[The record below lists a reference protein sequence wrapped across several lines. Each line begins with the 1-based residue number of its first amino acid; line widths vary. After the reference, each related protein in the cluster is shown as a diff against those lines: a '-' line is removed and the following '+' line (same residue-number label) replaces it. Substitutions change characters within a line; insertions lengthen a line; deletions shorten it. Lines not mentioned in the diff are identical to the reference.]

1 MNQTDQVKSK
11 SRRGRPK
18 GSRNKNKK
26 RSPKDFD
33 IVEVLKSM
41 NKKDLK
47 KVLDQFKKMDGSN
60 ESDSESKSKSRSVS
74 DDEVEEDNTIVTHY
88 NEFQQV
94 IEEVKEFKKEAKEED
109 QQQQEQRYIPSFI
122 DNRINLNDKSQFDF
136 KTMKNI
142 VHQIS
147 RDKCSKMEAQRRVCE
162 YLNKY
167 YAVVTNQGHET
178 IMVAKIYKPE
188 FGFCELSEI
197 SMNSFKSNFSNL
209 DVVYVLPNQKVK
221 VRKLGEFYIESPCR
235 LNYTRI
241 VFNPYPVN
249 HPNAASENELN
260 TFFGMPYT
268 EDECRKCYDDPKVR
282 QKMEWIRSQYIQRT
296 VCNKDDFAFQVFEN
310 WFGAKI
316 KEPWKKLNWMVLFYG
331 GFGSGKST
339 LMRKIIKV
347 IFGIY
352 CKVISD
358 IKAVVG
364 EFDSIKRNALIIMLD
379 ENVAPE
385 TKAQEAKLTS
395 EITSNMITSNEK
407 FKRTEQVVSFHEYI
421 GGVNPKNKVFLKL
434 GDRRVF
440 VIKTNEEM
448 TLSHQWEKEKV
459 EYWNKV
465 NEYLDDVRVVKA
477 YQYHLQYMLVPNA
490 NIKIGLHAPY
500 SKIKDELMLLQSPD
514 SLAFAKAIVERG
526 FIVPQTR
533 LSDAK
538 PELVKHFTNTQGRI
552 LNLKTKEY
560 DSPWV
565 REICTKDVERE
576 FKLMFPHSPMKNHSL
591 WRELCFIFDI
601 KTSEEER
608 IKESANDIL
617 MTRFYKNPKVKTKI
631 TNSIAFKPSLIKRIV
646 DKNGKLK
653 NQIYYLWPNFYDAY
667 TQFTSKTK
675 IIIELTPI
683 AKEMFENERNA
694 ITNPKTYSSN
704 NNNVV
709 PAKRKRSKEESD
721 SDSSNDSDS
730 DEEQKQKEE
739 QLIDNRKASS
749 SKPLKKR
756 RIMPSAPLM
765 AQVPLPQIDSAIANQ
780 LKALIEELQAT
791 REQQKKMEQVMEIKL
806 AQLQP
811 QAQVQVQVQSEPQ
824 TQPQIQVQ
832 PQSQFD
838 QPRLESPIQV
848 QVQDHHHHQQ
858 QQQHQQVQFYQFQ
871 EPSNV
876 SEKRQRV
883 NKPKATD
890 QYMPY
895 PVQKVISVFNVA
907 NEETPSATAT
917 VTTTNNNNMHF
928 DTQNQSQE
936 MVDFDC
942 TNNSNPATITSYQ
955 LSEDSCDVPMISLA
969 TPILEEVDP
978 NKVQGQQQQQNQH
991 QSQNIIPKRI
1001 TTTRMFKALNS
1012 NTN

>member
-33 IVEVLKSM
+33 IVQVLKSM

-47 KVLDQFKKMDGSN
+47 KVLDQFKMDGSN
-60 ESDSESKSKSRSVS
+60 GSDSESKSKSQSVS
-74 DDEVEEDNTIVTHY
+74 DDEFEEDNTLETYY
-88 NEFQQV
+88 NEVQQAGED
-94 IEEVKEFKKEAKEED
+94 EEVEELERD
-109 QQQQEQRYIPSFI
+109 ALQRYLPSFI
-122 DNRINLNDKSQFDF
+122 DKRINLNDKSQFDF

-162 YLNKY
+162 YLNKF

-260 TFFGMPYT
+260 TFFGMPFT
-268 EDECRKCYDDPKVR
+268 EDDCRKCYDDPKVR

-296 VCNKDDFAFQVFEN
+296 VCNKDDFAFQVFEH

-407 FKRTEQVVSFHEYI
+407 FKRIEQVVSFHEYI

-465 NEYLDDVRVVKA
+465 NEYLDDIKVVKA
-477 YQYHLQYMLVPNA
+477 YQYHLQFMLVPNS

-500 SKIKDELMLLQSPD
+500 SKIKDDLMLLQSPD

-526 FIVPQTR
+526 FIVPQSR
-533 LSDAK
+533 LSDNK
-538 PELVKHFTNTQGRI
+538 PELVKHYTNTQGRI
-552 LNLKTKEY
+552 WNQKTTKY

-565 REICTKDVERE
+565 REICTKDVESE
-576 FKLMFPHSPMKNHSL
+576 FRLMFPHSPMKNHTL

-608 IKESANDIL
+608 IEESANDIL
-617 MTRFYKNPKVKTKI
+617 MTRFHKNPNVKTKI
-631 TNSIAFKPSLIKRIV
+631 TNAIAFKPSLIKKIA

-653 NQIYYLWPNFYDAY
+653 NKIYYLWPNFYDAY

-675 IIIELTPI
+675 IIIELTPR

-694 ITNPKTYSSN
+694 ITNPKANNNNDDSN
-704 NNNVV
+704 NNSV
-709 PAKRKRSKEESD
+709 PAKRKRSEEISIDSNSD
-721 SDSSNDSDS
+721 SIDDDDNGD
-730 DEEQKQKEE
+730 QKQNE
-739 QLIDNRKASS
+739 QHLIDKRKSPDG
-749 SKPLKKR
+749 PLKKR
-756 RIMPSAPLM
+756 RIVHDSAPLITE
-765 AQVPLPQIDSAIANQ
+765 APVPQIDNAIASQ
-780 LKALIEELQAT
+780 LKVLMEEVQAT
-791 REQQKKMEQVMEIKL
+791 REQQKKIEQAMEIKL
-806 AQLQP
+806 AQLQSQP
-811 QAQVQVQVQSEPQ
+811 QPHVQVQSEPQ
-824 TQPQIQVQ
+824 PHPQAQLQV
-832 PQSQFD
+832 QFD
-838 QPRLESPIQV
+838 QPRHESPIQV
-848 QVQDHHHHQQ
+848 QDQ
-858 QQQHQQVQFYQFQ
+858 QQQHQQQQQQLLQQEQFYQFQ

-876 SEKRQRV
+876 NGKRQRP

-895 PVQKVISVFNVA
+895 PVQKVISVFNIA
-907 NEETPSATAT
+907 NEETPTAT
-917 VTTTNNNNMHF
+917 VTTTTNNNNMHF
-928 DTQNQSQE
+928 DTQHQSQE
-936 MVDFDC
+936 MVEFDGI
-942 TNNSNPATITSYQ
+942 NNRNPATLTSYQ
-955 LSEDSCDVPMISLA
+955 INEDSCDVPMISLA
-969 TPILEEVDP
+969 TPIMEEVDP
-978 NKVQGQQQQQNQH
+978 NKVQGQLQHQQH
-991 QSQNIIPKRI
+991 QSQNITPKRI

-1012 NTN
+1012 N

>member
-1 MNQTDQVKSK
+1 MNQSGQVKSK
-11 SRRGRPK
+11 NKRGRPK
-18 GSRNKNKK
+18 GSRNKK
-26 RSPKDFD
+26 RTSNSLDV
-33 IVEVLKSM
+33 VETLKSM
-41 NKKDLK
+41 NKKELK
-47 KVLDQFKKMDGSN
+47 QVLDQFKMDSSD
-60 ESDSESKSKSRSVS
+60 ESELEPKSQSICI
-74 DDEVEEDNTIVTHY
+74 DDDQVEEDNTLETHY
-88 NEFQQV
+88 NEVQDGEE
-94 IEEVKEFKKEAKEED
+94 EEVEELERD
-109 QQQQEQRYIPSFI
+109 TQQQYIPSFI
-122 DNRINLNDKSQFDF
+122 DKRINLNDKSEFDF
-136 KTMKNI
+136 KAMANI

-162 YLNKY
+162 YLNKF

-178 IMVAKIYKPE
+178 IMVTKTYKPE
-188 FGFCELSEI
+188 FGFCDLSEI
-197 SMNSFKSNFSNL
+197 SMNSFRSNFSNL
-209 DVVYVLPNQKVK
+209 EVVYMLPNKKVK
-221 VRKLGEFYIESPCR
+221 VRKLGDFYIESPYR

-249 HPNAASENELN
+249 HPNAASEKELN
-260 TFFGMPYT
+260 TFSGLPFS
-268 EDECRKCYDDPKVR
+268 EDECGKCYNDIQIR

-296 VCNKDDFAFQVFEN
+296 VCNKDDFAFQVFEH

-316 KEPWKKLNWMVLFYG
+316 REPWKKLNWMVLFYG

-358 IKAVVG
+358 IKAVFG

-465 NEYLDDVRVVKA
+465 NEYLDDIKVVKA
-477 YQYHLQYMLVPNA
+477 YQYHLQFMLVPNP

-526 FIVPQTR
+526 FIVPQNR
-533 LSDAK
+533 LSDIK

-552 LNLKTKEY
+552 WNQKTNKY

-576 FKLMFPHSPMKNHSL
+576 FRLLFPHSPMKNHTL

-617 MTRFYKNPKVKTKI
+617 MTRFYKNPNVKTKI
-631 TNSIAFKPSLIKRIV
+631 TNVIAFNPSLIKKLV

-653 NQIYYLWPNFYDAY
+653 NKIYYLWPNFYDAY

-675 IIIELTPI
+675 IIIELNPI

-694 ITNPKTYSSN
+694 ITNTTT
-704 NNNVV
+704 VT
-709 PAKRKRSKEESD
+709 AKRKRSEEISD
-721 SDSSNDSDS
+721 
-730 DEEQKQKEE
+730 DEEHSLEQQQKEE
-739 QLIDNRKASS
+739 QLTDKRISS
-749 SKPLKKR
+749 LSRPVKKR
-756 RIMPSAPLM
+756 RNVTAPLITSP
-765 AQVPLPQIDSAIANQ
+765 QVDNTIVNQ
-780 LKALIEELQAT
+780 LKDLMEELQAT
-791 REQQKKMEQVMEIKL
+791 REQQKKMEQAMEIKL
-806 AQLQP
+806 ALLQP
-811 QAQVQVQVQSEPQ
+811 QPQVQVQSEPHL
-824 TQPQIQVQ
+824 Q
-832 PQSQFD
+832 PQSQPQHLPQFD
-838 QPRLESPIQV
+838 PTLAESQRF
-848 QVQDHHHHQQ
+848 QAHHQQ
-858 QQQHQQVQFYQFQ
+858 EQFYQFQ
-871 EPSNV
+871 EPPTITTSN
-876 SEKRQRV
+876 SEKRQRP
-883 NKPKATD
+883 NKPKAID

-895 PVQKVISVFNVA
+895 PIQKIISVFNVA
-907 NEETPSATAT
+907 TEETNT
-917 VTTTNNNNMHF
+917 NNNMHF

-936 MVDFDC
+936 MVDFD
-942 TNNSNPATITSYQ
+942 NSGSNNPATITSYQ
-955 LSEDSCDVPMISLA
+955 LNEDSCDIPMISLA
-969 TPILEEVDP
+969 TPILDEADP
-978 NKVQGQQQQQNQH
+978 NKVQDQLQQQQQQA
-991 QSQNIIPKRI
+991 QNITPRRI
-1001 TTTRMFKALNS
+1001 TTTRMFKALN
-1012 NTN
+1012 NN